1 MRAGQKI
8 RKTSVRVTGIGA
20 SPGQRGKSGVKRGVL
35 PIRPADKLTPTKI
48 VVRIEFK
55 YMYSGQPIQQRCR
68 SAEQYNF
75 VIRTFILPGSQSSSW
90 HPTLLE
96 GNVLGAYKSLGDE
109 CKWNICS

>member
-8 RKTSVRVTGIGA
+8 RRTSVRVTGIGA
-20 SPGQRGKSGVKRGVL
+20 SPGQRGKSGVKRCVL

-75 VIRTFILPGSQSSSW
+75 VIRTFILPGSQ
-90 HPTLLE
+90 
-96 GNVLGAYKSLGDE
+96 
-109 CKWNICS
+109 